1 MAWRKSP
8 ATLIATFEQALPA
21 DARVQRRQMFG
32 YPAAFANGNL
42 FTGLHQG
49 DLMVRLAEADRG
61 KLKALGG
68 VTFAPMPGRGMREY
82 VVVPPAIV
90 SDKRALKHWMS
101 RSLAFACTLPTKKP
115 KTKRPKSTP

>member
-8 ATLIATFEQALPA
+8 ASLVSTFENALPD

-42 FTGLHQG
+42 FTGLHQD
-49 DLMVRLAEADRG
+49 DLMVRLTEADRE
-61 KLKALGG
+61 KLKELGG
-68 VTFAPMPGRGMREY
+68 TTFAPMPGRSMREY

-90 SDKRALKHWMS
+90 SDKRALKRWMA
-101 RSLAFACTLPTKKP
+101 RSLAFACALPVKKP
-115 KTKRPKSTP
+115 KLKSKPAR